1 MPTTTGILS
10 PRRHRQTP
18 YIVPF
23 LTLLLLT
30 ATLGTLLSLRTSS
43 TLTSFRSR
51 LPASSLSTTS
61 LLPKSIPYFADKRNV
76 LNQVFVKQAWAWT
89 TAVWATFVLASFL
102 PGATAPRRTQAVLT
116 AHVRRYVLATL
127 YWWYLTQSTWFFG
140 VGPSL
145 SHRVLLYSGAECV
158 PSALSSDGG
167 GMSAFVEGG
176 KCDGRKGDYWRGGH
190 DVSGHTFLL
199 VHASLFLWETIAP
212 SLPTLFPSFFPHS
225 PRATPRPTRQPN
237 PILQLAT
244 LPALALILL
253 WWWMLLMTSLFF
265 HTPAEKVSGM
275 MFALAGWWVMSGR
288 VGRVV
293 SSRSVRQVSSAEFE
307 GAWGGVEKGRVVR
320 AGPPT
325 LIFKTSS

>member
-1 MPTTTGILS
+1 MPTLRSTVTMPTSQGVLI
-10 PRRHRQTP
+10 PHRRRQTP

-23 LTLLLLT
+23 LTFLLLT

-51 LPASSLSTTS
+51 LPASTLSTTS
-61 LLPKSIPYFADKRNV
+61 LIPKAIPYFADKRN
-76 LNQVFVKQAWAWT
+76 LFNQVFVKQAWAWT

-102 PGATAPRRTQAVLT
+102 PGVTPPRRTQVVLL
-116 AHVRRYVLATL
+116 AHVRRYALATL

-140 VGPSL
+140 LVGPSL
-145 SHRVLLYSGAECV
+145 SHRVLLYTGAECV

-167 GMSAFVEGG
+167 GMSALVEG
-176 KCDGRKGDYWRGGH
+176 KCEGRKGDYWSGGH

-199 VHASLFLWETIAP
+199 VHSSLFLWETISP
-212 SLPTLFPSFFPHS
+212 SLPSLFPYFFPH
-225 PRATPRPTRQPN
+225 APRPSPAAAPASVRQPN

-265 HTPAEKVSGM
+265 HSPVEKVSGM
-275 MFALAGWWVMSGR
+275 MFALAGWWVASGR
-288 VGRVV
+288 VGRVMY
-293 SSRSVRQVSSAEFE
+293 
-307 GAWGGVEKGRVVR
+307 
-320 AGPPT
+320 
-325 LIFKTSS
+325 